1 VVQVAIALPE
11 GDLKLPLRVAGAFTL
26 WPGWYPNKKDVGPLF
41 IGNLDY
47 IFEMAGGQAPHDV
60 WVKVE
65 PGRDPERVVRDL
77 RNLDDSIGSWRTVR
91 ALIDREQTRP
101 ARQGLFGVLSIGFGG
116 AALLT
121 VAGFILYAVF
131 SWRRRLIEMG
141 VLRAIGLSMPQM
153 ALYLGVE
160 LTLLLGI
167 GVLAGTAIGVGA
179 SRLYIPFL
187 QVIATDEMRTLPF
200 LVVLNWSSIAGI
212 YATFVLLFVG
222 ALAGLVVFLR
232 RLKIFQ
238 AVKLGETV

>member
-1 VVQVAIALPE
+1 
-11 GDLKLPLRVAGAFTL
+11 
-26 WPGWYPNKKDVGPLF
+26 
-41 IGNLDY
+41 
-47 IFEMAGGQAPHDV
+47 
-60 WVKVE
+60 
-65 PGRDPERVVRDL
+65 
-77 RNLDDSIGSWRTVR
+77 
-91 ALIDREQTRP
+91 
-101 ARQGLFGVLSIGFGG
+101 
-116 AALLT
+116 

-141 VLRAIGLSMPQM
+141 VLRAIGLSTPQM